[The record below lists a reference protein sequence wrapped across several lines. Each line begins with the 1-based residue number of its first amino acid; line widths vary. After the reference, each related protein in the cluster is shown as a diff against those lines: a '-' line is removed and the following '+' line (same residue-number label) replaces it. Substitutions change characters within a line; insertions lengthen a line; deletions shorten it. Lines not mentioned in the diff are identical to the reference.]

1 MSKQTD
7 LREIQRLTEDAA
19 IDARKLLVQPY
30 AWDSLKRALASADWQ
45 KDGGRYIPMAS
56 TWLNGRRWEDED
68 KPAPSARPDRPRQQR
83 PFHTEIIDGEEVVIF
98 DDAQTT

>member
-1 MSKQTD
+1 MSEFLDDDGSEQPKTAP
-7 LREIQRLTEDAA
+7 ED
-19 IDARKLLVQPY
+19 
-30 AWDSLKRALASADWQ
+30 DSDFQDEAEED
-45 KDGGRYIPMAS
+45 DYPDE
-56 TWLNGRRWEDED
+56 EDED

>member
-1 MSKQTD
+1 
-7 LREIQRLTEDAA
+7 
-19 IDARKLLVQPY
+19 
-30 AWDSLKRALASADWQ
+30 
-45 KDGGRYIPMAS
+45 MAS